1 MSDVIQPQPVKPRSS
16 EIEEQAADWLMARR
30 DQRTWTEEDE
40 RNFNVWLAA
49 SIGNQVAF
57 YRVEAGVSR
66 AERLRALKP
75 SVPRVI
81 KIRPLVL
88 KAAAAVSIVAIV
100 LAVAVRFAAEPHMST
115 YQTAIGER
123 ETLSL
128 SDGSQIELN
137 TSSSLR
143 IARDTAGR
151 QAWLDGG
158 EAYFQIKH
166 DAQHPFVVVAGESRI
181 VDLGTK
187 FTARRF
193 PDHLEVTLVEGSA
206 RLETPANAAGT
217 HSAVLQPGDAATVA
231 DGLIK
236 ITRKPSAVLVD
247 ELGWRKG
254 LLKFRYATLSE
265 AAAEFNRYNRTKI
278 IIEDPIVARLTIYGA
293 FAANNAAAFADAAQI
308 DFKLHIQ
315 NRNGEIILAR

>member
-1 MSDVIQPQPVKPRSS
+1 MSDVTQPVKPRAS

-30 DQRTWTEEDE
+30 DQRTWTAEDE
-40 RNFNVWLAA
+40 RSFNVWLAA

-75 SVPRVI
+75 SVRRI
-81 KIRPLVL
+81 SKIRPIVL
-88 KAAAAVSIVAIV
+88 KAAAAFSCAAIM
-100 LAVAVRFAAEPHMST
+100 LAVAAKFAAEPHMST
-115 YQTAIGER
+115 YQTAVGER

-166 DAQHPFVVVAGESRI
+166 DARHPFVVIAGESRI
-181 VDLGTK
+181 TDLGTK
-187 FTARRF
+187 FTIRRF
-193 PDHLEVTLVEGSA
+193 PDRLEVTLVEGSA
-206 RLETPANAAGT
+206 RLEALASAAGA

-231 DGLIK
+231 GGS
-236 ITRKPSAVLVD
+236 ITVIRKPPTVLAD
-247 ELGWRKG
+247 ELGWRRG

-278 IIEDPIVARLTIYGA
+278 IIEDPAVARLTIYGA

-308 DFKLHIQ
+308 DFKLHVK
-315 NRNGEIILAR
+315 NRDGQIILAR